1 MKSLVRV
8 GLVLTLWLNPLM
20 GLRTD
25 PQLSMA
31 QTKSSVA
38 KALKKFEFD
47 EKKSSGTIA
56 SGNLVVRVS
65 HQKVNPK
72 DGKNI
77 VALIEIDS
85 ANKTRTKLTTPISR
99 FISTIVYLVEL
110 DNTNQYPEV
119 MYSIYTGDGAHC
131 CYGVG
136 IASFSAETQAWKVI
150 QLGDMRVDNTL
161 VFEGSSSLEPK
172 DIDSDG
178 IYELVGWDSRF
189 LYRFSSYASS
199 RAPYLI
205 WRLQNGKLINVTFES
220 KYAPFHRNQANKY
233 LQEIQKEARSKD
245 SLGTDINGI
254 IAGYAATKAILGEFD
269 SAVPII
275 AKYHKPTEWSE
286 CLGSY
291 MEDGRCKGRLVQ
303 FNSFPKALKYFLEK
317 LGYL

>member
-1 MKSLVRV
+1 MKSLIRG
-8 GLVLTLWLNPLM
+8 GLVLTLLLNPL
-20 GLRTD
+20 GGSLTD
-25 PQLSMA
+25 PRPLMA
-31 QTKSSVA
+31 QLQPSGA

-119 MYSIYTGDGAHC
+119 MYSTYTGDGAHC

-220 KYAPFHRNQANKY
+220 KYAPFHRRQASKY
-233 LQEIQKEARSKD
+233 LQEIQKEAQNSAG
-245 SLGTDINGI
+245 SDINGI

-269 SAVPII
+269 SAVPVI
-275 AKYHKPTEWSE
+275 ANYHKPTEWSE